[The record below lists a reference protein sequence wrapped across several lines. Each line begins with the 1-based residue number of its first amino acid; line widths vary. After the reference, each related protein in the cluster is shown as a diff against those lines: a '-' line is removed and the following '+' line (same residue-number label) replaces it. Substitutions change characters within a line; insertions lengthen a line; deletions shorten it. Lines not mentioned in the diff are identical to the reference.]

1 MNRLFLLLLAAGT
14 VSVVSLKH
22 CKKRVIASSFTRSN
36 VEAKAAGNTTLI
48 RLRKQAAGLKAF
60 ALKNNYNTRYCFMA
74 DMSIT
79 SGSNRF
85 FVFDFVK
92 DTVLLA
98 GLVAHGYG
106 NSSGSN
112 VSFSNVPGSNCS
124 SPGKYRI
131 ANAYH
136 GKFGLAYKL
145 HGLDNTNSNAFNR
158 FVVLHAH
165 ECVPDAEVSPGYIC
179 MSQGCPTV
187 SPLFL
192 QSLKKYIDG
201 ADKPLL
207 LWMYK

>member
-1 MNRLFLLLLAAGT
+1 MNRLSLLLLAAGT
-14 VSVVSLKH
+14 VAILPWNH
-22 CKKRVIASSFTRSN
+22 CKKRDAVASNKSSP
-36 VEAKAAGNTTLI
+36 VVAKAAGNTTLI
-48 RLRKQAAGLKAF
+48 RLKKQAAVLKAF
-60 ALKNNYNTRYCFMA
+60 AVKNNYNTRYCFMA

-131 ANAYH
+131 ANAYN

-165 ECVPDAEVSPGYIC
+165 ECVPEAEVSPGYIC

-187 SPLFL
+187 SPSFL
-192 QSLKKYIDG
+192 QSLKKFIDG